1 MISPR
6 RISAALAAAAVV
18 FAGVAGAQAP
28 SAGATIDR
36 ASQAFKRASTVR
48 ATFEQTLTNPLT
60 GSTSKATGEL
70 ALAQPNKAAIRFA
83 QPAGDRVVADGKWLW
98 VYLPSSAPGQV
109 LKLPAKSRTPVGFD
123 AVGVLLTSPRSKYE
137 VADGGAST
145 IGGRATHAVL
155 LTPKQDGAPIA
166 KAQVWVDDA
175 DASIRQISL
184 TDANGLVRLM
194 RMTTW
199 TTNASL
205 PASTFKFDMPA
216 GVRVVDQ
223 AGMMR

>member
-1 MISPR
+1 MISLR
-6 RISAALAAAAVV
+6 RIPAALAAAAV
-18 FAGVAGAQAP
+18 ALTATAGAQAP
-28 SAGATIDR
+28 SPGATIDR
-36 ASQAFKRASTVR
+36 ASQAFQRASTVR

-70 ALAQPNKAAIRFA
+70 ALAQPNKASIRFA
-83 QPAGDRVVADGKWLW
+83 KPAGDLVVADGKWLW

-123 AVGVLLTSPRSKYE
+123 AVGDLLTSPRSKYD

-155 LTPKQDGAPIA
+155 LTPKQDGQGIA

-205 PASTFKFDMPA
+205 PASTFRFDMPA
-216 GVRVVDQ
+216 GAKVVDQ
-223 AGMMR
+223 AKMF

>member
-1 MISPR
+1 MISLR
-6 RISAALAAAAVV
+6 RIPAALAAAAV
-18 FAGVAGAQAP
+18 ALTATAGAQAP
-28 SAGATIDR
+28 SPGATIDR
-36 ASQAFKRASTVR
+36 ASQAFQRASTVR

-60 GSTSKATGEL
+60 GSTSKASGEL

-83 QPAGDRVVADGKWLW
+83 KPAGDLVVADGKWLW

-109 LKLPAKSRTPVGFD
+109 LKMPAKSRTPVGFD
-123 AVGVLLTSPRSKYE
+123 AVGDLLTSPRSKYD

-145 IGGRATHAVL
+145 LGGRATHAVL
-155 LTPKQDGAPIA
+155 LTPKQDGQGIA

-205 PASTFKFDMPA
+205 PASTFKFAMPA
-216 GVRVVDQ
+216 GAKVVDQ
-223 AGMMR
+223 AKMF

>member
-1 MISPR
+1 MLMLR
-6 RISAALAAAAVV
+6 RISTALSAASLVTTAAAA
-18 FAGVAGAQAP
+18 QTP
-28 SAGATIDR
+28 GATIDR
-36 ASQAFKRASTVR
+36 ASQAFRSATTVR

-60 GSTSKATGEL
+60 GTTAKANGEL
-70 ALAQPNKAAIRFA
+70 ALAQPNRAALRYT

-109 LKLPAKSRTPVGFD
+109 LKLPAKSKTPVGFD
-123 AVGVLLTSPRSKYE
+123 AIGDLLTSPRSKYDI
-137 VADGGAST
+137 ADGGAAT
-145 IGGRATHAVL
+145 IGGRSTHAVI
-155 LTPKQDGAPIA
+155 LTPKADGAPIA

-175 DASIRQISL
+175 DASVRQISL

-199 TTNASL
+199 TTNATL
-205 PASTFKFDMPA
+205 PASTFRFDKPG

-223 AGMMR
+223 TSLGLP